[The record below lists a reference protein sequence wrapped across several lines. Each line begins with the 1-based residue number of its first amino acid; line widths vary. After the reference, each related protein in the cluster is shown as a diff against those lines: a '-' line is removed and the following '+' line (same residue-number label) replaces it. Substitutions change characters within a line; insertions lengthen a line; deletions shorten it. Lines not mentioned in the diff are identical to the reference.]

1 MSAYSQGS
9 APVPPPPAM
18 SSGQFSNAYG
28 LHKDAVNPNNFAT
41 GGVAPVNQ
49 MTNAFGGRQ
58 GGNPNQSMGQTFGGI
73 GRAGGNRTSQH
84 VATPGNNNVS
94 YASPTLLA
102 SANTLW
108 QKAANAPGSPGPANG
123 MSLGFIKN
131 TSARPTPGAVAPA
144 PTPPPPAATP
154 PAATPP
160 AVSPNPIPP
169 MPGSTGPAPI
179 SDGWDVMQ
187 SPFYGKKNARELAD
201 AAWKKNH
208 MGAMYYSGGTRRTAE
223 YAAYLRK
230 HGLL

>member
-1 MSAYSQGS
+1 MSAYAAGS

-18 SSGQFSNAYG
+18 SSGSFSNAYG

-123 MSLGFIKN
+123 MSIGFIKN
-131 TSARPTPGAVAPA
+131 TSARPTPGVVAPA
-144 PTPPPPAATP
+144 PTPPPPTVAP
-154 PAATPP
+154 PATTTDTTSYLNPP
-160 AVSPNPIPP
+160 S
-169 MPGSTGPAPI
+169 SKGPAPI
-179 SDGWDVMQ
+179 SEGWDVMQ
-187 SPFYGKKNARELAD
+187 SPFYGKKNARQLAD
-201 AAWKKNH
+201 DAWDRNH
-208 MGAMYYSGGTRRTAE
+208 MGARTYAGGTRRTAE

-230 HGLL
+230 HGFL